1 MSYPAKIKQ
10 LMEEV
15 RFAKEKQL
23 ELRGKIGEEKNGLA
37 RQNERLNN
45 LESAVQQASGE
56 QSAFTNM
63 AAGHGNIG
71 YQLDSS
77 DYVDD
82 SNQILIDRV
91 LNLEKD
97 QAEKV

>member
-23 ELRGKIGEEKNGLA
+23 DLKNKLNEEKSGLA

-45 LESAVQQASGE
+45 LESAVQ
-56 QSAFTNM
+56 
-63 AAGHGNIG
+63 
-71 YQLDSS
+71 
-77 DYVDD
+77 
-82 SNQILIDRV
+82 
-91 LNLEKD
+91 
-97 QAEKV
+97 